1 MRNTTW
7 FLLDHA
13 VAPLILELRTSHA
26 ERSWTLLALQD
37 TLPEARLRMEVAT
50 SDHAAP
56 GSTCRDQAGRR
67 VLGGAVR
74 IQGTRVRMGRPLDQH
89 HAPRAVAGQVDTW
102 LFPRHVGVLER
113 PLHGRALRRTDRTRA
128 ERRLVVL

>member
-37 TLPEARLRMEVAT
+37 TLPETRLRMEVAT
-50 SDHAAP
+50 SHHAAP
-56 GSTCRDQAGRR
+56 GSTLRDQAGR
-67 VLGGAVR
+67 
-74 IQGTRVRMGRPLDQH
+74 T
-89 HAPRAVAGQVDTW
+89 
-102 LFPRHVGVLER
+102 
-113 PLHGRALRRTDRTRA
+113 TRA
-128 ERRLVVL
+128 SSGGGGRDRAARTHLARAGARRQFVRRDRQRCQSRDRP